1 MGKEFTFKGVW
12 HPNLYLPSGFVPI
25 ANPTQKYGV
34 LSDQKLP
41 VTVKKIFTKRTMDMN
56 GGNENNND
64 VL

>member
-41 VTVKKIFTKRTMDMN
+41 VTVKKNIHE
-56 GGNENNND
+56 ENHGYEWWK
-64 VL
+64 